1 MRFGGGG
8 MTRIPKGQM
17 EMMLRS
23 KYFNLQCAIND
34 DYCSFFAAARFCIST
49 RNVLFFR
56 HGALVLYVPYKG
68 DLCIW
73 FVRIKWY
80 KFLLEEL
87 YTVAEN
93 YYFHLCPEI
102 PSTEALNIHIAIT
115 LGKQHYISH
124 AGFGQLQI
132 YCG

>member
-1 MRFGGGG
+1 M
-8 MTRIPKGQM
+8 
-17 EMMLRS
+17 
-23 KYFNLQCAIND
+23 
-34 DYCSFFAAARFCIST
+34 
-49 RNVLFFR
+49 
-56 HGALVLYVPYKG
+56 
-68 DLCIW
+68 
-73 FVRIKWY
+73 
-80 KFLLEEL
+80 FLLEEL

-102 PSTEALNIHIAIT
+102 PSAEALNIHIAIT